1 MSKRTIEIFTAGC
14 PCCDDAVR
22 VVNEA
27 ACPSCEVVIH
37 DLREGCATDECR
49 DLAREYGIRA
59 VPAVV
64 VDGVLA
70 DCCRTAGVDTSR
82 LRALGVGVSA

>member
-1 MSKRTIEIFTAGC
+1 MAKRTIEIFTAGC
-14 PCCDDAVR
+14 PCCDEAVR
-22 VVNEA
+22 AVRDT
-27 ACPSCEVVIH
+27 ACPSCEVVAH

-49 DLAREYGIRA
+49 DKAREYGIRA

-70 DCCRTAGVDTSR
+70 DCYRRGGVDAAA
-82 LRALGVGVSA
+82 LRALGVGAAA